1 MSIGTTT
8 LLFISTAIIFWVPN
22 YGENVLKANHDQVLA
37 VFVIVS
43 ISGPVLGIIVGGAIV
58 DNYAGGYEGKKSSLF
73 TLFFAVM
80 AVLCSLPVKMIS
92 NIYMFGLCLW
102 GVLFF
107 GGAVIPN
114 AQGIM
119 ISSLKPELRAVGNS
133 ISVVL
138 QCLLGFIPAPFVYG
152 VIYNYS
158 KSYDQKLAIALVL
171 WYSIVGVLFYVV
183 GTYYRFKKMEEEE
196 ERDCIK
202 TTAENL
208 KNDKN
213 NINVQFT
220 EINES
225 EKHMNDHEV
234 DNKKIEIKQL

>member
-43 ISGPVLGIIVGGAIV
+43 ITGPVLGIIVGGAIV

-80 AVLCSLPVKMIS
+80 AVICSLPIKMIS
-92 NIYMFGLCLW
+92 NFYIFGLCLW

-119 ISSLKPELRAVGNS
+119 ICSLKPELRAVGNS

-138 QCLLGFIPAPFVYG
+138 QCILGFIPAPFVYG
-152 VIYNYS
+152 IIYNYS
-158 KSYDQKLAIALVL
+158 KSYDQKLAMALVL
-171 WYSIVGVLFYVV
+171 WYSIVGVIFYII
-183 GTYYRFKKMEEEE
+183 GTYYRFLKMENE
-196 ERDCIK
+196 
-202 TTAENL
+202 ENL
-208 KNDKN
+208 KNIASVNKLDTNEKKL
-213 NINVQFT
+213 NIPFS

-225 EKHMNDHEV
+225 EKHMNPNDEEGI
-234 DNKKIEIKQL
+234 NKIEIKH